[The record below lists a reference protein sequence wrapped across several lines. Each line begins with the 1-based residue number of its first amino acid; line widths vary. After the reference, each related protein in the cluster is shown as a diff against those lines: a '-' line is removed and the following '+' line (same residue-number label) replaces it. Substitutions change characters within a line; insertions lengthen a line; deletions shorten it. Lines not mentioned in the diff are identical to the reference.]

1 MKLAIL
7 IVSDSR
13 TAETDTSGR
22 YLRQA
27 ATEAG
32 HDVLAHQIVPD
43 DISVIR
49 AALAQWQAGATV
61 EAVLVSGGTGIT
73 GRDVTPEAVEPLFT
87 RALPGFGELF
97 RWLSYAD
104 IGAST
109 IQSRACA
116 GLIGTLLVFCLPG
129 SQGACRLAWEKIL
142 RPQLDVTTMPC
153 NFATLLPRLS
163 ET

>member
-13 TAETDTSGR
+13 TAETDTAGR

-32 HDVLAHQIVPD
+32 HDVLAQQIVPD
-43 DISVIR
+43 DIDAIR
-49 AALAQWQAGATV
+49 DTLQQWQAGAAI
-61 EAVLVSGGTGIT
+61 EAVMVSGGTGIT

-142 RPQLDVTTMPC
+142 RPQLDVTTTPC
-153 NFATLLPRLS
+153 NFAKLLPRLS